1 MTHIRLGVSDILK
14 VQIFI
19 ALIMVR
25 DVSMSYF
32 DLSERKIVVT
42 GANGHLG
49 RVIVKG
55 LLESGS
61 QVLALCRHK
70 ENLLSLE
77 QSFGS
82 SIKVEFVDCRN
93 EDELKNSFRRY
104 YEDYGEIDGLVNNIY
119 SGSRRPQIFQASE
132 DILDTIDATF
142 ISYWLA
148 LRSILPFLNK
158 RNASIVNNGSLWG
171 LVSPDPSNY
180 LDLEN
185 EPSISLVAAKAAV
198 HQFTKYSA
206 VLLSKD
212 NIRVNTIVPGWFP
225 QKRGVE
231 RLDYIEVL
239 CKRIPFG
246 RIGKPEEIVGPVL
259 FLLSDSSS
267 YMTGQELIIDGGYT
281 LT

>member
-1 MTHIRLGVSDILK
+1 MLWITSSAILK
-14 VQIFI
+14 NYAHIYEIGVWGT
-19 ALIMVR
+19 A
-25 DVSMSYF
+25 MSHF
-32 DLSERKIVVT
+32 DLNKRKFVIT

-49 RVIVKG
+49 RAIVEG
-55 LLESGS
+55 LLESGAH
-61 QVLALCRHK
+61 VLALCRHK
-70 ENLLSLE
+70 ENLFSLE
-77 QSFGS
+77 QKFES

-93 EDELKNSFRRY
+93 EEELKDSFNRF

-119 SGSRRPQIFQASE
+119 SGSRRPQFFQASE
-132 DILDTIDATF
+132 EILETIDASF
-142 ISYWLA
+142 VSYWLA

-158 RNASIVNNGSLWG
+158 EKASIVNNGSLWG

-185 EPSISLVAAKAAV
+185 EPSISLVSAKAAV

-239 CKRIPFG
+239 CKRIPLK

>member
-1 MTHIRLGVSDILK
+1 
-14 VQIFI
+14 
-19 ALIMVR
+19 
-25 DVSMSYF
+25 MSHV
-32 DLSERKIVVT
+32 DLNKRKFVIT

-49 RVIVKG
+49 RAIVKG
-55 LLESGS
+55 LLESGA

-70 ENLLSLE
+70 ENLLMLE
-77 QSFGS
+77 EEFGHFLR
-82 SIKVEFVDCRN
+82 IDYVDCRN
-93 EDELKNSFRRY
+93 ETELRNSFRRFH
-104 YEDYGEIDGLVNNIY
+104 EEFGEIDGLINNIY
-119 SGSRRPQIFQASE
+119 AGSRRPQLFQSSE
-132 DILDTIDATF
+132 EILDTLDATF
-142 ISYWLA
+142 VSYWLA

-158 RNASIVNNGSLWG
+158 AKSSIVNNGSLWG

-185 EPSISLVAAKAAV
+185 EPSISLVSAKAAV

-212 NIRVNTIVPGWFP
+212 NVRVNTIVPGWFP

-231 RLDYIEVL
+231 RPDYIEAL
-239 CKRIPFG
+239 CKRIPLN
-246 RIGKPEEIVGPVL
+246 RIGRPEEIVGPIL